1 MDLVLRGRDQVRK
14 RRDRRNGAD
23 STLEELPV
31 TISIGVAERN
41 DAAIQP
47 DAVIK
52 TAYRA
57 LYQAKLEGGNL
68 VKRGTTSQEAL
79 PKPLRSARR
88 AAGRAVAAGAEGE
101 RWTG

>member
-1 MDLVLRGRDQVRK
+1 LDLVLRGRDQVRQ
-14 RRDRRNGAD
+14 RRDRRNGAN
-23 STLEELPV
+23 SALEELPV

-41 DAAIQP
+41 DAAFRP

-68 VKRGTTSQEAL
+68 VKRGAISQEAL
-79 PKPLRSARR
+79 PKPLRNAHR
-88 AAGRAVAAGAEGE
+88 AVGRAVEAAAEGE
-101 RWTG
+101 RWNG